1 MGSKDAQLCVFPTH
15 RHLPMPNPARPTWP
29 TNCEQ
34 LTNSIPSH
42 TGTPGKNITKTQL
55 VKCSKTLNFY
65 EKQLMLNHKMTQCR
79 AMKTLEC
86 YEQDG
91 KSVKKDDFVKFVFLR
106 CCEGHFHSK
115 VVLETWQIS
124 FLVVCIIHIH
134 QNASSQISIFS
145 RRFYIFTSNKSPGQ
159 TGPVGK
165 FSHYYASPWQLHK

>member
-1 MGSKDAQLCVFPTH
+1 
-15 RHLPMPNPARPTWP
+15 
-29 TNCEQ
+29 
-34 LTNSIPSH
+34 
-42 TGTPGKNITKTQL
+42 
-55 VKCSKTLNFY
+55 
-65 EKQLMLNHKMTQCR
+65 MLNHKMTQCR

-134 QNASSQISIFS
+134 QNASSQILIFS

-165 FSHYYASPWQLHK
+165 FSHHYASQWQLHKAQQLVKYAAAYIALRNQWTNDQIVKYAAVSRQFVLLVD